1 MLYSEDAFIT
11 AVLHGV
17 LWELDQFP
25 HLYEGSLTE
34 IPLQIRSGEEMDPS
48 KDEQNFHLPFL

>member
-11 AVLHGV
+11 AALHGV
-17 LWELDQFP
+17 LWELDQFS

-34 IPLQIRSGEEMDPS
+34 IPLWIRSGEEMDS
-48 KDEQNFHLPFL
+48 SRDGQGFQSLFL